1 MCARRSLEQEH
12 SLRMKAELE
21 SAEYK
26 QKLQVVTSKYG
37 QAQKELQ
44 VRRLLPVESWNRVRL
59 ISASVTSCLN
69 LHPAEIIGSVSCLT
83 SKTEMS

>member
-1 MCARRSLEQEH
+1 
-12 SLRMKAELE
+12 MKAELE

-44 VRRLLPVESWNRVRL
+44 VRRLLPVERWSRG
-59 ISASVTSCLN
+59 SAHFCRCEVIYVIEFILFF
-69 LHPAEIIGSVSCLT
+69 HPPPYDENIHANYQLKYVLC
-83 SKTEMS
+83 

>member
-1 MCARRSLEQEH
+1 
-12 SLRMKAELE
+12 MKAELE

-44 VRRLLPVESWNRVRL
+44 VRRPLPAESWNWVRL
-59 ISASVTSCLN
+59 ISASVKSSGIVSKSASYRDLWESFLLN
-69 LHPAEIIGSVSCLT
+69 S
-83 SKTEMS
+83 

>member
-1 MCARRSLEQEH
+1 
-12 SLRMKAELE
+12 MKAELE

-44 VRRLLPVESWNRVRL
+44 VRRLLPVESWNGVRL
-59 ISASVTSCLN
+59 ISASLPSNLTSCLN
-69 LHPAEIIGSVSCLT
+69 LHHAEIIGSVSCLT
-83 SKTEMS
+83 PKIETS